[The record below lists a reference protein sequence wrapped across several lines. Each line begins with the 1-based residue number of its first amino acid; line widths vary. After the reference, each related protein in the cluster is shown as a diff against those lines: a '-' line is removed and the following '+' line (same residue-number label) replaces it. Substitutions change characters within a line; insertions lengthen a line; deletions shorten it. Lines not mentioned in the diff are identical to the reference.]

1 VGASQHSSA
10 AFYARQRALD
20 VRRPIDSANAEE
32 DTFVEDSCKGE
43 APVSLHP
50 VNVKL
55 HDQRTTGQKAADEF
69 TNAFGTWTYIIIQS
83 VIIVIWMTINAI
95 GIIYQWDE
103 YPFILLNLA
112 FSAQASYAAPLILMA
127 SNRSS
132 QRDRLTL
139 ENDAVETDAI
149 LKIQDRQIELLE
161 AIKAETALL
170 RQLIARNQ
178 DAAPDPKAG

>member
-1 VGASQHSSA
+1 M
-10 AFYARQRALD
+10 RATILFRKT
-20 VRRPIDSANAEE
+20 VA
-32 DTFVEDSCKGE
+32 KGGT
-43 APVSLHP
+43 VSLHP

-55 HDQRTTGQKAADEF
+55 HDQRTAGQRAADAF

-83 VIIVIWMTINAI
+83 AIIIVWMMINAI

-139 ENDAVETDAI
+139 EHDAQETDAI
-149 LKIQDRQIELLE
+149 LKIQDIQVELLQ
-161 AIKAETALL
+161 AIKAETALVK
-170 RQLIARNQ
+170 QLVDQTTN
-178 DAAPDPKAG
+178 AAPDAQPG

>member
-1 VGASQHSSA
+1 M
-10 AFYARQRALD
+10 
-20 VRRPIDSANAEE
+20 
-32 DTFVEDSCKGE
+32 
-43 APVSLHP
+43 SLHP

-55 HDQRTTGQKAADEF
+55 HDQRTVGQRAADEF

-83 VIIVIWMTINAI
+83 VIIIVWMIINAV
-95 GIIYQWDE
+95 GVIYQWDV

-127 SNRSS
+127 SNRSA

-139 ENDAVETDAI
+139 EHEAQETDAI
-149 LKIQDRQIELLE
+149 LKIQDIQVELLQ

-170 RQLIARNQ
+170 KQLVDQTIKP
-178 DAAPDPKAG
+178 APDAQAG

>member
-1 VGASQHSSA
+1 M
-10 AFYARQRALD
+10 
-20 VRRPIDSANAEE
+20 
-32 DTFVEDSCKGE
+32 K
-43 APVSLHP
+43 HP
-50 VNVKL
+50 VNRKL
-55 HDQRTTGQKAADEF
+55 HEERTFGQKAADEF

-83 VIIVIWMTINAI
+83 VIIIIWMMINAI

-127 SNRSS
+127 SNRSA

-139 ENDAVETDAI
+139 EHEAEETETI
-149 LKIQDRQIELLE
+149 LKIQDTQLQLLN

-170 RQLIARNQ
+170 QAVAQKIGAQ
-178 DAAPDPKAG
+178 